1 MKTLIAVT
9 ALALSLSMTTV
20 ASAGTV
26 SQSVSAGAGSVLS
39 VKTQP
44 VLSVNLY
51 TSKLA
56 LANAKR
62 MAKQYIAY
70 SAFSRTGLIEQ
81 LVYEGFTNSIS
92 TKAVDS
98 LKLNWNK
105 QAGKMA
111 KSYLEYSA
119 FSRDGLLEQLV
130 YEGFSQSQAEAGLKA
145 VGY

>member
-1 MKTLIAVT
+1 MKTLIMIA
-9 ALALSLSMTTV
+9 ALAMSLSMTTV
-20 ASAGTV
+20 ASASSV
-26 SQSVSAGAGSVLS
+26 SQSVSAGAGSIFSGNSRPELS
-39 VKTQP
+39 VDI
-44 VLSVNLY
+44 Y

-70 SAFSRTGLIEQ
+70 SAFSRSGLIEQ
-81 LVYEGFTNSIS
+81 LVYEGFSNSIS

-130 YEGFSQSQAEAGLKA
+130 YEGFSQSQAEAGLRA

>member
-1 MKTLIAVT
+1 MKTLIAIT

-20 ASAGTV
+20 AGAASV
-26 SQSVSAGAGSVLS
+26 SQSVSAGAGIILS
-39 VKTQP
+39 GNSQP

-62 MAKQYIAY
+62 MARQYIAY

-81 LVYEGFTNSIS
+81 LEYEGFSNSIS

-111 KSYLEYSA
+111 KSYLKYSA

-130 YEGFSQSQAEAGLKA
+130 YEGFTQSQAEAGLKA